1 MPLTREK
8 KENIVAKIGDCLDKQ
23 KSIVFMDFKGIK
35 VKDLSILR
43 NQLKEQNN
51 EMKVVK
57 KSLINVAFKDKNI
70 DFDAKKLSGEVAI
83 IFGYEDEVSSS
94 KAIYQFTKDFKEAKI
109 LGGFVENKLYSE
121 NDIIRL
127 AELPPKP
134 QMIGMFMGTIN
145 APVTNFV
152 GVLNGNLRKL
162 IIAFSEIKNRKT
174 A

>member
-8 KENIVAKIGDCLDKQ
+8 KENIVAEIEDCLEKQ

-51 EMKVVK
+51 EMKVSK
-57 KSLINVAFKDKNI
+57 KSLINVAFKNKNI
-70 DFDAKKLSGEVAI
+70 DFDAKKLSGEVAV

-94 KAIYQFTKDFKEAKI
+94 KAVYQFTKTSKEAKI
-109 LGGFVENKLYSE
+109 LGGFVENKFYSE

-152 GVLNGNLRKL
+152 GVLGGNLRKL
-162 IIAFSEIKNRKT
+162 VIAFSEIKDKK
-174 A
+174 AA